1 MALTETQIT
10 EVVDRYWREHDRYTK
25 LAQAVGDICRDL
37 VRENAIRA
45 SVHWRAKTRESVKKK
60 IDSKYRQELNS
71 VDEAFERIGDLAAV
85 RVLTYV
91 EGDRDTVVGLI
102 QDAFDPP
109 EGKDEIEIDRKD
121 IGGNETFYRATH
133 CQVSMPKSHLV
144 GTYENLGGLSCEIQV
159 CSMLAHIWN
168 ELEHDLVYK
177 PQGGNPSSD
186 ERELLKILGNQ
197 TLAGDGVITQLL
209 NVASSRQKEENEEFS
224 DQYDFVNRLR
234 GKLPELSEL
243 YRHSEQALEVLNNLN
258 IKSPQAIQEQVLN
271 SYEDAEARG
280 KELIDK
286 VLEGSGE
293 KWSGAYSAL
302 NPESSDVLL
311 ALIADKYP
319 DRVAELYP
327 AGRARGRPT
336 RIAYVAGWIN
346 AVKDTSREDSN
357 GEGDNV

>member
-1 MALTETQIT
+1 MPLNETQIS

-91 EGDRDTVVGLI
+91 EDDRDTVVGLI
-102 QDAFDPP
+102 KDAFDPP
-109 EGKDEIEIDRKD
+109 EEKDEIEIDRKD
-121 IGGNETFYRATH
+121 AGENEAFYRATH
-133 CQVSMPKSHLV
+133 CQVSMPKDHLV

-186 ERELLKILGNQ
+186 EEELLKILGNQ
-197 TLAGDGVITQLL
+197 TLAGDGVIIQLL
-209 NVASSRQKEENEEFS
+209 KIASSRQKEENEEFS

-234 GKLPELSEL
+234 SKLSGLNEL
-243 YRHSEQALEVLNNLN
+243 YRHSEQALEVLENLN
-258 IKSPQAIQEQVLN
+258 IKSPQSLQEQVLN
-271 SYEDAEARG
+271 SYDDAEARG

-286 VLEGSGE
+286 VMADFGNE
-293 KWSGAYSAL
+293 WSAAYSAL

-319 DRVAELYP
+319 DRIAELYP
-327 AGRARGRPT
+327 TGRARGRPT
-336 RIAYVAGWIN
+336 RIAYVVGWIN
-346 AVKDTSREDSN
+346 AVKEERREESPN
-357 GEGDNV
+357 EGDNV